1 MRLKI
6 AWCGLLALAGCSTR
20 EPEVGESAA
29 PVAPEIGP
37 RRGCRATAA
46 AFKVQ
51 LSRPGPVATIDGR
64 DFVYFWRRSGSE
76 VEVVLASLDAR
87 GELVMTAVPVPYA
100 PSVAIGADAGGLVLV
115 WVELKEKG
123 TLLRVALAEDGS
135 LRPGAP
141 VVMPAIAWG
150 WPAKITSDGKQA
162 TLVHTLATEQQSAG
176 ATVQY
181 TIDLA
186 SAQVVA
192 TTTPVSGE
200 ERVCDA
206 GGCTTIAMTRASNG
220 GGPGRLR
227 VAGPGGA
234 VEVEVDS
241 ACPAHYVIEAE
252 GERVIVAPGA
262 PWRAITASS
271 TRVEEVKIRGL
282 AGDASCG
289 HTMYELPMPARP
301 GLLDGTRERSLLRW
315 DPVKRVFGR
324 REALP
329 DPGYD
334 RTVRAGHVDGVIEV
348 GWKGWSGMAHDPE
361 HDPEGQRIY
370 FEHWSF
376 EGGTVKLL
384 RPTEDRW
391 DAVDAVTLPLAD
403 VHGTFHDGYT
413 PVILRSGVHAAVL
426 LAPGGGPEETW
437 VVPYLR
443 PCGG

>member
-1 MRLKI
+1 MRLKL
-6 AWCGLLALAGCSTR
+6 AWSGLLALAGCSAR
-20 EPEVGESAA
+20 EPEAGESAA
-29 PVAPEIGP
+29 PVATELGP
-37 RRGCRATAA
+37 RHGCRATAA
-46 AFKVQ
+46 PFKVPLQ
-51 LSRPGPVATIDGR
+51 RPGPVAAVGVR
-64 DFVYFWRRSGSE
+64 DFAYFWRRTGSD
-76 VEVVLASLDAR
+76 VEVVLASLGAR
-87 GELVMTAVPVPYA
+87 GELVITPVPVPYA
-100 PSVAIGADAGGLVLV
+100 PTVAIGADPGGLVLV
-115 WVELKEKG
+115 WTEPKEKAR
-123 TLLRVALAEDGS
+123 LLRVAVAEDGA
-135 LRPGAP
+135 LQPGAP
-141 VVMPAIAWG
+141 VVLPAIAWG
-150 WPAKITSDGKQA
+150 WPAKLTSNGRQA
-162 TLVHTLATEQQSAG
+162 TLVHTLASEQQSAG

-192 TTTPVSGE
+192 TTTPVPGE
-200 ERVCDA
+200 QQFCDA
-206 GGCTTIAMTRASNG
+206 GGCTTIVMTRAADG

-241 ACPAHYVIEAE
+241 TCPAHHVIEAE

-262 PWRAITASS
+262 RWRAIAASS
-271 TRVEEVKIRGL
+271 TRVEEVRVGPGL
-282 AGDASCG
+282 GQEACRPAL
-289 HTMYELPMPARP
+289 YEFPMTARP
-301 GLLDGTRERSLLRW
+301 GLLDGTRERWLLRW

-334 RTVRAGHVDGVIEV
+334 AVRAAYIDGVIEV

-370 FEHWSF
+370 FAHWSF
-376 EGGTVKLL
+376 EGGVVKLL

-413 PVILRSGVHAAVL
+413 PVILRNGVHAAVL
-426 LAPGGGPEETW
+426 LAPGGGADDAW
-437 VVPYLR
+437 AVPYLR
-443 PCGG
+443 PCEG